1 MPLPGIDHLH
11 RIFASQPHCST
22 STGRVA
28 CEEPNLQAIA
38 HAFSCPPLHR
48 LSIDE
53 EIQQGTFSATL
64 DGRMEYNLLQDSTV
78 LRIKAA
84 SSEDVSDA
92 WSSDVENDAGKGDKQ
107 KERDFKQSRAKAG
120 SGSSQK
126 EMRKARKANMDVLV
140 LELGSEG
147 FQSGCFIFLG
157 VRRDKP
163 CTSLCTSINWLGV
176 LTNVF
181 QQTIQLPAVAKTDR
195 SGPMVDRWRSRG
207 FEYSDQDARRIQQV

>member
-1 MPLPGIDHLH
+1 MWAIPLPGIDHLH

-64 DGRMEYNLLQDSTV
+64 DGRMEYNLHENSTA
-78 LRIKAA
+78 LRIKAV

-92 WSSDVENDAGKGDKQ
+92 WSSDVENDAGAEDKQ
-107 KERDFKQSRAKAG
+107 KERDFEQSRGKAG

-126 EMRKARKANMDVLV
+126 EMRKARKSNMDVLV
-140 LELGSEG
+140 RELGSEE
-147 FQSGCFIFLG
+147 FQSGYYLSWCS
-157 VRRDKP
+157 P
-163 CTSLCTSINWLGV
+163 
-176 LTNVF
+176 
-181 QQTIQLPAVAKTDR
+181 
-195 SGPMVDRWRSRG
+195 
-207 FEYSDQDARRIQQV
+207 